1 MCVYLKGPALLAY
14 NDRQFETADYRISKS
29 AWLNDNEVPRLAY
42 LTNLVNSVT
51 NLSMETAEEWQI
63 ANYGIGGQYD
73 PHFDFARVNGN

>member
-1 MCVYLKGPALLAY
+1 M
-14 NDRQFETADYRISKS
+14 
-29 AWLNDNEVPRLAY
+29 NDNEVPRLAY

-73 PHFDFARVNGN
+73 PHFDFARVNGNYIILMKNYEITKFNF